1 MTSLTITRA
10 LQGAS
15 LLLIAAAALSA
26 REVLEH
32 PVVAPPVI
40 WPVRGA
46 GADPGAQSLVHSLD
60 SAAKAMASS
69 DPFRLERRPSTVPY
83 GAEQEG
89 APVAPPPPKPPKP
102 KLALVGIVGG
112 PPWVALLDGVPG
124 RNGSVLVHAGDTL
137 VGLRVRTLGPKGV
150 TITGL
155 DTTWKLTL
163 ERPWQ

>member
-1 MTSLTITRA
+1 M
-10 LQGAS
+10 
-15 LLLIAAAALSA
+15 LLIAAAVVSA
-26 REVLEH
+26 RDVLER

-40 WPVRGA
+40 WAVRGE
-46 GADPGAQSLVHSLD
+46 GADSGAHPLARSLD
-60 SAAKAMASS
+60 SATKVTASS
-69 DPFRLERRPSTVPY
+69 DPFRLERAPSAVPY
-83 GAEQEG
+83 SAEQEG

-124 RNGSVLVHAGDTL
+124 QNGSVLLHAGDTL
-137 VGLRVRTLGPKGV
+137 AGLRVRTLGPNGI
-150 TITGL
+150 TIAGL

>member
-1 MTSLTITRA
+1 M
-10 LQGAS
+10 
-15 LLLIAAAALSA
+15 LLLAVAVVSA
-26 REVLEH
+26 RDVLER
-32 PVVAPPVI
+32 PIVAPPVI
-40 WPVRGA
+40 WPVRAA
-46 GADPGAQSLVHSLD
+46 GTDSGAQSLD
-60 SAAKAMASS
+60 SAAKAIALS
-69 DPFRLERRPSTVPY
+69 DPFRLERAPSAVPY
-83 GAEQEG
+83 SAEEER

-124 RNGSVLVHAGDTL
+124 QNGSVLLHAGDTIA
-137 VGLRVRTLGPKGV
+137 GLRVRTLGPNGI